1 MHVRTASTND
11 AELLAGFLIA
21 EAREAEGREIAVE
34 RAKATVRVALAEP
47 SLARYWIAQDNGVTL
62 GAIEVTREWSDWNGA
77 HYWWIQFVYVVPER
91 RGTGVVRGLIQ
102 HVRDELVRERGVEL
116 RLLVHPENTRAI
128 RAYEKIG
135 FQRLPYVA
143 MVLRD

>member
-1 MHVRTASTND
+1 MNPGSPSRRSMTACELRARVAASRTQMHVRTASTND

-77 HYWWIQFVYVVPER
+77 HYWWIQ
-91 RGTGVVRGLIQ
+91 
-102 HVRDELVRERGVEL
+102 
-116 RLLVHPENTRAI
+116 
-128 RAYEKIG
+128 
-135 FQRLPYVA
+135 
-143 MVLRD
+143 